1 LDEWAESR
9 EEDKENEEDGRE
21 LQREGA

>member
-21 LQREGA
+21 PQREGA